1 VNLHSPQFENGL
13 RRKVRELVRS
23 SPRLQHE
30 ALAANRRPKHYS
42 AMLLLRPGVSLGF
55 AVLVWQMADRTGH
68 ATSALALVS
77 LWAFFSIFIHAQRL
91 IDCLHRADD
100 IPALMV
106 LPVPETL
113 IFQWELQ
120 KFLRGALW
128 SLLDLL
134 GGCAAVAIWSR
145 MSPLAGVAIVIVAM
159 IAWIQVL
166 ALAMLCLTHFPRWPY
181 QLASGAVVVLLFVV
195 FAGRSL
201 IGNALIAVIDSG
213 ASVLNLLLPTGGP
226 LSVSQVLLPNGS
238 WLFLGLLAPTLATVW
253 TLKHSLARLQTGY
266 AFSEPVFPE
275 APDLRPEPEEEA
287 EFKEPA
293 NPSRLPR
300 FGPTAIEEMIQTRQF
315 LVPPAWRHRGWF
327 ESLFWSWLDA
337 RQRVLVEFVFPEG
350 LSISAPWKKIFRN
363 LAVTCLAAVTA
374 KLLSPN
380 TAVWIAGMGLFV
392 AGCQVLSLI
401 LATGRAFQPAQCGG
415 VNIPL
420 YAGYAV
426 GFRELARLLAKL
438 SAVQVPPL
446 LPFAA
451 FSSMLMFYLLNLP
464 LTEGALFG
472 LKLGGLVLAS
482 RYVFLALSF
491 SSGTNDT
498 LRFRFWSVFLIFF
511 VVVCGLGF
519 VALSV
524 ASFLVPKQSVALA
537 LYGTA
542 GLVAYLFFR
551 GYGWFYHR
559 NRFDLMSVPKS

>member
-1 VNLHSPQFENGL
+1 
-13 RRKVRELVRS
+13 
-23 SPRLQHE
+23 
-30 ALAANRRPKHYS
+30 
-42 AMLLLRPGVSLGF
+42 MLLLRPGLSLGF
-55 AVLVWQMADRTGH
+55 AVMVWQMAERTGH

-113 IFQWELQ
+113 IFRWELQ
-120 KFLRGALW
+120 KFLRGAIW

-134 GGCAAVAIWSR
+134 GGCAAVALWSR
-145 MSPLAGVAIVIVAM
+145 VSPLAGVAIVIVAM
-159 IAWIQVL
+159 IAWVQVL
-166 ALAMLCLTHFPRWPY
+166 ALAMLCLTHFPRLPY
-181 QLASGAVVVLLFVV
+181 QLASAAVVVLLFVV

-201 IGNALIAVIDSG
+201 VGNALIAVVDSG
-213 ASVLNLLLPTGGP
+213 APALNLLLPTGWP

-275 APDLRPEPEEEA
+275 APDLRPEPEGESGFA
-287 EFKEPA
+287 EPDTS
-293 NPSRLPR
+293 SRLPR

-315 LVPPAWRHRGWF
+315 LIPPAWRHGGWF
-327 ESLFWSWLDA
+327 ERWFWSWLSA
-337 RQRVLVEFVFPEG
+337 RERVLVEFVFPGG
-350 LSISAPWKKIFRN
+350 LSISSPWKKIYRN
-363 LAVTCLAAVTA
+363 LAVTCLGAAA
-374 KLLSPN
+374 ARLFSHN
-380 TAVWIAGMGLFV
+380 AAVWIAGIGLFV
-392 AGCQVLSLI
+392 AGCQVLSQL
-401 LATGRAFQPAQCGG
+401 LATGRAFQSAQCGG

-446 LPFAA
+446 LPFVA
-451 FSSMLMFYLLNLP
+451 FSSILMFHLLNLP
-464 LTEGALFG
+464 LTEGAIFG
-472 LKLGGLVLAS
+472 LKLGGLVLSS

-498 LRFRFWSVFLIFF
+498 LRLRFWSVFLLLF

-519 VALSV
+519 VTLSV

-537 LYGTA
+537 LWGAA

-559 NRFDLMSVPKS
+559 NRFDLMSALKN